1 MLRNILFVERI
12 LKRLSEVQLQL
23 CDSILLRRME
33 RIVIE
38 ASHFDVEVHALL
50 LFASYKH
57 SFLTLISQISMF
69 TVAWVA

>member
-1 MLRNILFVERI
+1 MLWNILFVERI

-50 LFASYKH
+50 FASYKH